1 MSFYNETEGV
11 TVNPSPVIG
20 VAGIMDIKDIRTM
33 NFKNKG
39 DKIILIGTTYPEL
52 DGSQYH
58 KEIFDVV
65 QGKSPKVNMDAELES
80 VEAVLKIIHE
90 DENDAVT
97 AVHDCSAGGI
107 AIAVAEMAI
116 SGDLGA
122 AVDTSKVPKE
132 DNMSDVEVLFSESNA
147 RFIVTVKSEY
157 ANEILSKIDA
167 PAAVIGEVGGKT
179 LTVNQNLVN
188 IDIEKLKK
196 SYYGV
201 IEKFMA

>member
-1 MSFYNETEGV
+1 
-11 TVNPSPVIG
+11 
-20 VAGIMDIKDIRTM
+20 MD
-33 NFKNKG
+33 FKNEG
-39 DKIILIGTTYPEL
+39 DKIILIGKTYPEL

-58 KEIFDVV
+58 KEVFDVV

-80 VEAVLKIIHE
+80 AEAVLKIIRE

-107 AIAVAEMAI
+107 AVAVAEMAI

-122 AVDTSKVPKE
+122 EVDISKVPKE
-132 DNMSDVEVLFSESNA
+132 DDINAAETLFSESNA

-157 ANEILSKIDA
+157 ADEILNKINA
-167 PAAVIGEVGGKT
+167 PAAVIGKVGGKT
-179 LTVNQNLVN
+179 LTVNQNMINV
-188 IDIEKLKK
+188 DIKKLKE